1 MIPTEILRRCVFLA
15 GPTSVGK
22 SEIALALARKH
33 EGEIVCA
40 DAFQL
45 YREFPV
51 LSAQP
56 SAGEQNLVP
65 HHLYGIIP
73 CADEIDAAQYAKT
86 ARPVLED
93 IAARGKTPFVV
104 GGSGL
109 YLQALIS
116 GLPAAP
122 AIDPSLRETVRGMT
136 LKEMQ
141 TKLRELDAPS
151 LLAIDANNPRRVAR
165 RLELCLQTGK
175 PASEVLTVL
184 PPAPEGLRG
193 VLITRSREDLSARI
207 AHAVA
212 ERLAQGAIEE
222 VKSVRETAGGTARQ
236 ILGWREITAMLDGR
250 ISRDECRE
258 QLTVATRQYAKRQL
272 TWFRGKSTLPGENIS
287 EVTPDTFDRIALL
300 SGLS

>member
-1 MIPTEILRRCVFLA
+1 MIPPEILRRCVFLA

-33 EGEIVCA
+33 KGEIVCA

-56 SAGEQNLVP
+56 SAAEQQQVP
-65 HHLYGIIP
+65 HHLYGTIP

-86 ARPVLED
+86 ARQVLED
-93 IAARGKTPFVV
+93 IAACGKTPFVV

-116 GLPAAP
+116 GLPATP
-122 AIDPSLRETVRGMT
+122 AIDPALREMVRGMT

-141 TKLRELDAPS
+141 TKLHELDAQS

-175 PASEVLTVL
+175 PASEVLAVL

-193 VLITRSREDLSARI
+193 VLITRSREDLSVRI

-212 ERLAQGAIEE
+212 ERLARGAVEE
-222 VKSVRETAGGTARQ
+222 VKSFRETAGGTARQ
-236 ILGWREITAMLDGR
+236 ILGWHEITAMLDGR
-250 ISRDECRE
+250 ISRDDCRE

-272 TWFRGKSTLPGENIS
+272 TWFRGKSTLPEENIS
-287 EVTPDTFDRIALL
+287 EVTSDTADRIALL